1 MGRPSVDLDTARLR
15 AIAASDRPQEPHECA
30 DRARLAA
37 GLIEPGRLDRSCPGQ
52 AVLLWHDEHS
62 EAGLNLW
69 WQPATP
75 VTTTT
80 PARVPPCT

>member
-1 MGRPSVDLDTARLR
+1 MGTPPWEPDRARLR
-15 AIAASDRPQEPHECA
+15 AIAAADRPLAPHECA
-30 DRARLAA
+30 ERARQAA
-37 GLIEPGRLDRSCPGQ
+37 ALIEPGRLDRSGPGQ